1 MDENLIDLAYDTIDD
16 AVTRFA
22 EANPEATTGEV
33 AAAVSSWL
41 AAFLAPDDD
50 EADADSEPVAA

>member
-1 MDENLIDLAYDTIDD
+1 MDENLIDLAYDVIDD
-16 AVTRFA
+16 AITRFA

-41 AAFLAPDDD
+41 ASFLAPDDEA
-50 EADADSEPVAA
+50 EADTEHVAA

>member
-1 MDENLIDLAYDTIDD
+1 MDETLIDLAYDAIDD
-16 AVTRFA
+16 AITRFA

-41 AAFLAPDDD
+41 ANFLAPDD
-50 EADADSEPVAA
+50 EAEDDTEPVAA

>member
-1 MDENLIDLAYDTIDD
+1 MEDMIDLAYDVIDD
-16 AVTRFA
+16 AITRFA
-22 EANPEATTGEV
+22 EANPEATTGDV

-50 EADADSEPVAA
+50 EAETEGTEPVAA